1 MTNISNDTEYEYE
14 LRDIVH
20 FSSTDP
26 KGVVPNS
33 KTITLPEKIVNQL
46 NYARALNG
54 NPHRLIRVD
63 PLPI

>member
-1 MTNISNDTEYEYE
+1 MNDKTEHEIHEYE
-14 LRDIVH
+14 LRDIVN

-26 KGVVPNS
+26 KGVVPGS
-33 KTITLPEKIVNQL
+33 KIQSLPESVASDL

-63 PLPI
+63 